1 MDLNLIGP
9 YRREQT
15 RVGEQPRARL
25 WLTLADTIGLAAGI
39 AVAAAVIAAL
49 VL

>member
-15 RVGEQPRARL
+15 RVGEQRRARL
-25 WLTLADTIGLAAGI
+25 WLALADVLGLGAGI
-39 AVAAAVIAAL
+39 ALAATVIVAL
-49 VL
+49 LL